1 MKFFKRNKIT
11 IIFILLFILLVFVAF
26 RALKVLVPDEKTPV
40 YGDRLD
46 KIEEVKISD
55 ETYSKIKEE
64 LEGNSFVESVT
75 TDLEGKIVYVVINV
89 NDETKTTAVA
99 GFPDV
104 VLAHL
109 SDEQKAYYDI
119 QVLINKKY
127 TEVNNKISELEGQIK
142 EVKET
147 IDKTTDE
154 KEIENLD
161 NKLLSLE
168 EELDKYENGKSFP
181 MIAYKNA
188 NSDKFVWTKSRGNGQ

>member
-1 MKFFKRNKIT
+1 MKFIKRNKIT
-11 IIFILLFILLVFVAF
+11 IIFIILFILLVFVAY
-26 RALKVLVPDEKTPV
+26 RALKVLIPDEKTPV

-46 KIEEVKISD
+46 GIEEVKLSD

-64 LEGNSFVESVT
+64 LEGNSFVETVST
-75 TDLEGKIVYVVINV
+75 NLQGKLLYVVINV
-89 NDETKTTAVA
+89 KDDAKDTAVA

-109 SDEQKAYYDI
+109 SEEQKKYYDV

-127 TEVNNKISELEGQIK
+127 TDVNSKISELEGQIK

-154 KEIENLD
+154 KEVESLD
-161 NKLLSLE
+161 NKLLGLE
-168 EELDKYENGKSFP
+168 EELDKLENGKSFP

-188 NSDKFVWTKSRGNGQ
+188 NSENFIWTKSRGNGQ

>member
-75 TDLEGKIVYVVINV
+75 T
-89 NDETKTTAVA
+89 
-99 GFPDV
+99 
-104 VLAHL
+104 
-109 SDEQKAYYDI
+109 
-119 QVLINKKY
+119 
-127 TEVNNKISELEGQIK
+127 
-142 EVKET
+142 
-147 IDKTTDE
+147 
-154 KEIENLD
+154 
-161 NKLLSLE
+161 
-168 EELDKYENGKSFP
+168 
-181 MIAYKNA
+181 
-188 NSDKFVWTKSRGNGQ
+188 